1 MFCRK
6 LILQNVRVAI
16 PQRKRH
22 TDHVRKSVVHEQQ
35 AVLHRPDGDDLH
47 LLNYENPFGSTDS
60 LIDLCL
66 GHDMLI
72 VGIDEVAARPRDN
85 RHADHE
91 HRVGD
96 LFRRVRT
103 RGGFAFAHS
112 IGGADGPWQIAS
124 GSLQL
129 GAS

>member
-1 MFCRK
+1 
-6 LILQNVRVAI
+6 
-16 PQRKRH
+16 
-22 TDHVRKSVVHEQQ
+22 
-35 AVLHRPDGDDLH
+35 
-47 LLNYENPFGSTDS
+47 
-60 LIDLCL
+60 
-66 GHDMLI
+66 MLI

-85 RHADHE
+85 RHSDHE
-91 HRVGD
+91 DRVGD

-103 RGGFAFAHS
+103 RGGGFGS